1 MNKNFI
7 SEFEEFLQERQL
19 PDYYYSD
26 FLKID
31 FSLKRAE
38 LIKYIRNS
46 NFERIDFLWKTLLF
60 SLSSKFLY
68 NFSKENYRLICDYY
82 CDVYKCGNN
91 ILRYVFRY
99 KLTFLDELVEGLS
112 AEDYRLYYNHCHSKV
127 DDYVEFF
134 LSVFY
139 KIDQNLFNVNSV
151 HKLKI
156 HLQDDYFKEEFSD
169 KDGTLTNE
177 IFKVLENKIKH
188 I

>member
-19 PDYYYSD
+19 PDHYYSD

-68 NFSKENYRLICDYY
+68 NFSIENYRLICDYY
-82 CDVYKCGNN
+82 YVVYKCDIH
-91 ILRYVFRY
+91 ILRYIFRH
-99 KLTFLDELVEGLS
+99 KLKFLDELAEGLS
-112 AEDYRLYYNHCHSKV
+112 AENYRLYYNYCHSQV
-127 DDYVEFF
+127 DCYVEFF
-134 LSVFY
+134 ISVLS
-139 KIDQNLFNVNSV
+139 KIDQDLFNINSIL
-151 HKLKI
+151 KLKL
-156 HLQDDYFKEEFSD
+156 HLNDDYLKEEFSD
-169 KDGTLTNE
+169 KDGDLTNE
-177 IFKVLENKIKH
+177 IFKALENKLKYI
-188 I
+188 